1 MHLHEASM
9 YLLELLYDF
18 FFLKDA
24 VLYRQSHWQ
33 YASCLTNTFCL
44 LSSREKQRWDD
55 ASLYQ

>member
-44 LSSREKQRWDD
+44 LSSREKQR
-55 ASLYQ
+55 